1 MKLEEEEPLVE
12 EDVREAYQEIRR
24 KKHVF
29 REEHSLKKNK
39 TAYQKHKDIEDMKE
53 AIEDQG
59 LDATLVEERLRNRS
73 RSKSLVAIKNAKKNE
88 MLDED
93 AEEGER
99 ARSRVREASR
109 SRSKGY
115 KRELSKEE
123 IKGVKTVNKLSKK
136 WRTQD
141 KKG

>member
-1 MKLEEEEPLVE
+1 
-12 EDVREAYQEIRR
+12 
-24 KKHVF
+24 
-29 REEHSLKKNK
+29 
-39 TAYQKHKDIEDMKE
+39 
-53 AIEDQG
+53 
-59 LDATLVEERLRNRS
+59 
-73 RSKSLVAIKNAKKNE
+73 

-93 AEEGER
+93 AEDAER

-141 KKG
+141 KKGESDRFIGTAMPRHLYSGKTSKGSRDYR